1 MSGEEK
7 VGQGFE
13 SVWFT
18 LTPPPIQPPNPP
30 NAFPPHSPHKF
41 AGAAHF
47 TLRCGR
53 TPRTPGDAPA
63 LPSVAIVASFGGVR
77 AGVSAGRP
85 ALTGFLTLSDL
96 ATLLHEVGHTLHS
109 LLSRT
114 RYQHLS
120 GTRGPLDVVEVPSH
134 VAERWARVTAS
145 VHAATRG
152 AATDAMV
159 AAAAAGRAVTAALDA
174 LTPAV
179 DALVDLEL
187 HSWRAADPSTAAAAT
202 STLVSTLHPL
212 PPPPHA
218 LGHARFGHLAGYGA
232 SYYAYAVADAVAA
245 TAWRRLGLTAD
256 PLSPAAG
263 AALAATLEQGCAV
276 DPVAWVEGLVGGEGR
291 GGKGGEGWVPDVRAR
306 LAEVGVC
313 EGR

>member
-1 MSGEEK
+1 M
-7 VGQGFE
+7 VCR
-13 SVWFT
+13 
-18 LTPPPIQPPNPP
+18 
-30 NAFPPHSPHKF
+30 AF
-41 AGAAHF
+41 AGRMRLHDPLTLHPPTLPTAPTSSPAPPTSLYDVAA
-47 TLRCGR
+47 
-53 TPRTPGDAPA
+53 PRARRATRRPCRPSPLWRRLGGCARGG
-63 LPSVAIVASFGGVR
+63 SVA
-77 AGVSAGRP
+77 RP
-85 ALTGFLTLSDL
+85 SLTGFLTLSDL

-114 RYQHLS
+114 QYQHLS

-134 VAERWARVTAS
+134 VTERWARFPAS
-145 VHAATRG
+145 AHAATRG

-159 AAAAAGRAVTAALDA
+159 AAAAAGRAATAALDA

-187 HSWRAADPSTAAAAT
+187 HSRRAADPSTAAARA
-202 STLVSTLHPL
+202 SALVSTLHPL

-245 TAWRRLGLTAD
+245 RTWDRLGLTAD
-256 PLSPAAG
+256 PLSRDAG
-263 AALAATLEQGCAV
+263 LALAAALAQGCAV

-306 LAEVGVC
+306 LAEVGV
-313 EGR
+313 